1 MYIKKLSKNINF
13 NNEIVKAKII
23 DVKGSSPNNLG
34 DIILISQDTIFG
46 TIGGGNLEYLV
57 IDEAKKILDKKIEN
71 KTLSIP
77 LGPGIGQ
84 CCGGYVQ
91 VKLSLHEN
99 SEKALKNENLTDIN
113 KPNLYI
119 FGSGHIGQAL
129 ISKLENIDFNTYI
142 IDSREDYL
150 KMTNIKVINYLLS
163 EKPWEIVSKLDDNSY
178 FIVLTHSHDYDLKIL
193 NEILKKNNSF
203 VGLIGSLTK
212 KNRFYKRL
220 ISNGHNKLEVEKI
233 ECPIGIDIGNSK
245 DPNEIAFSIIT
256 RIISIKNNLKD
267 FSNNKIKEV
276 I

>member
-1 MYIKKLSKNINF
+1 MYLKKLSNNINF
-13 NNEIVKAKII
+13 NSKIVKAKII
-23 DVKGSSPNNLG
+23 EVKGSSPNNLN
-34 DIILISQDTIFG
+34 DIILISTDTIFG

-57 IDEAKKILDKKIEN
+57 IDEAKKLLDKNIVN
-71 KTLSIP
+71 KVMNIP

-91 VKLSLHEN
+91 IKLSLHSN
-99 SEKALKNENLTDIN
+99 SEDALKNENIIDN
-113 KPNLYI
+113 FKPNLYI

-129 ISKLENIDFNTYI
+129 ISKLENINFNTFI

-150 KMTNIKVINYLLS
+150 KMTNIKDVNYLLS
-163 EKPWEIVSKLDDNSY
+163 KKPWEIVSKLEDNSY
-178 FIVLTHSHDYDLKIL
+178 FVVLTHSHDYDLKIL
-193 NEILKKNNSF
+193 NEILKKNNTF

-212 KNRFYKRL
+212 KKRFYKRL
-220 ISNGHNKLEVEKI
+220 IDNGYNKSIVEKI

-256 RIISIKNNLKD
+256 RIISIKNSFKHL
-267 FSNNKIKEV
+267 SNNKIKEV

>member
-1 MYIKKLSKNINF
+1 MHLKKLSKNINF
-13 NNEIVKAKII
+13 NSKIVKAKITE
-23 DVKGSSPNNLG
+23 VKGSSPNNLD
-34 DIILISQDTIFG
+34 DIILISTDTIFG

-57 IDEAKKILDKKIEN
+57 IEEAKKLLN
-71 KTLSIP
+71 KSIPNKVMNIP

-91 VKLSLHEN
+91 IKLSLHNN
-99 SEKALKNENLTDIN
+99 SEDALKNENIIDIV
-113 KPNLYI
+113 KPNLYV

-129 ISKLENIDFNTYI
+129 ISKLKNINFNTFI
-142 IDSREDYL
+142 IDSREDFL
-150 KMTNIKVINYLLS
+150 KMTNIKDVNYLLS
-163 EKPWEIVSKLDDNSY
+163 KKPWEIVSKLDDNSY

-193 NEILKKNNSF
+193 NEIIKKNNIF

-212 KNRFYKRL
+212 KKRFYKRL
-220 ISNGHNKLEVEKI
+220 IDNGHNKSLVEKI

-256 RIISIKNNLKD
+256 RIISIKNNLKNL
-267 FSNNKIKEV
+267 SNNKIKEV

>member
-1 MYIKKLSKNINF
+1 MYLKKLSHNINF
-13 NNEIVKAKII
+13 NNEIVKGKIL
-23 DVKGSSPNNLG
+23 DVKGSSPNNID

-57 IDEAKKILDKKIEN
+57 IDEAKKILDKKVKN
-71 KTLSIP
+71 KILNIP

-91 VKLSLHEN
+91 IELSLHKN
-99 SEKALKNENLTDIN
+99 SKDALKNESFKKNI

-119 FGSGHIGQAL
+119 FGSGHIGQAI
-129 ISKLENIDFNTYI
+129 ISKLENINFNTFI

-150 KMTNIKVINYLLS
+150 NMTNIKDINYLLS
-163 EKPWEIVSKLDDNSY
+163 KKPWEIVSKLDNNSY
-178 FIVLTHSHDYDLKIL
+178 FIVLTHSHDFDFKIL
-193 NEILKKNNSF
+193 NAVLKKNNTF
-203 VGLIGSLTK
+203 VGLIGSMTK
-212 KNRFYKRL
+212 KKRFYKRL
-220 ISNGHNKLEVEKI
+220 INNGHNKSIVEKI

-256 RIISIKNNLKD
+256 RILFIKNNMKYL
-267 FSNNKIKEV
+267 SNNKVKEA